1 MGKGYPFPM
10 LAMELSWFFFLVQDL
25 RKGTEWKDI
34 SNNE

>member
-10 LAMELSWFFFLVQDL
+10 LAMELSRFFFWVQDL
-25 RKGTEWKDI
+25 RKETEWKDI

>member
-10 LAMELSWFFFLVQDL
+10 LAMEFSWFFFLVQDL
-25 RKGTEWKDI
+25 RKGTEWKHI